1 VHSRCGLW
9 LCSCSSIFVWV
20 EPIPPIAPIIC
31 ERMAGRQGCLASMP
45 PSRQTGANFAH
56 VTHSATCVCWCWHEF
71 GWVYGCFL
79 SGYPTDEADLS
90 MIDKCAISEASKGT
104 CTFGIVAETG
114 EGDA

>member
-1 VHSRCGLW
+1 
-9 LCSCSSIFVWV
+9 
-20 EPIPPIAPIIC
+20 
-31 ERMAGRQGCLASMP
+31 MP
-45 PSRQTGANFAH
+45 ASRQTGANFAH